1 MKTFTLS
8 VLFIL
13 VLSTFGMSQSI
24 GVFAGYLN
32 SAFEEQVDAAGG
44 IELGA
49 TFVFDAL
56 PVIEAGVEYST
67 TVSPFEFEGDLG
79 GQKFTSKFSNSMF
92 GVYGKFN
99 ISVPAFTPY
108 IRAGAGYYSGS
119 VETESL
125 GQSVTLDF
133 KNTLGFNV
141 GAGLETFTG
150 LYAEFVYHIV
160 SKELDDPAASG
171 SAGANYWG
179 LRAGYLFSL
188 L

>member
-1 MKTFTLS
+1 MKYFAFS
-8 VLFIL
+8 VISIL
-13 VLSTFGMSQSI
+13 LISTFGMAQSI
-24 GVFAGYLN
+24 GLFAGYLN
-32 SAFEEQVDAAGG
+32 SAFEDQTDAAGG
-44 IELGA
+44 FELGA
-49 TFVFDAL
+49 TFVLDAL
-56 PVIEAGVEYST
+56 PVIEAGAEYST
-67 TVSPFEFEGDLG
+67 TVSPFEFESEFL
-79 GQKFTSKFSNSMF
+79 GQKVTSKFSNSMF

-119 VETESL
+119 VEVEVG
-125 GQSVTLDF
+125 GQSGTTDF

-141 GAGLETFTG
+141 GAGIETFTG
-150 LYAEFVYHIV
+150 FYAEFVYHLV
-160 SKELDDPAASG
+160 SKELDVEDAA

>member
-1 MKTFTLS
+1 MKIFTFAILC
-8 VLFIL
+8 VLVI
-13 VLSTFGMSQSI
+13 SSFGMAQSVGI
-24 GVFAGYLN
+24 FAGYLN

-44 IELGA
+44 FELGA
-49 TFVFDAL
+49 TFVLDAL

-67 TVSPFEFEGDLG
+67 TVSPFEFESELL
-79 GQKFTSKFSNSMF
+79 GQKITSKFNNSMF

-119 VETESL
+119 VEVSGG
-125 GQSVTLDF
+125 GQSATVDF

-160 SKELDDPAASG
+160 SKELDDPTAAG